1 MVCTGRILQKRKER
15 TVQRRKAGSGTG
27 GLRLKKCMFVLHGT
41 QGMGNRYGDFRQVVW
56 NPVLIEVI
64 NFFSVFGGGDNVV
77 LE

>member
-1 MVCTGRILQKRKER
+1 
-15 TVQRRKAGSGTG
+15 
-27 GLRLKKCMFVLHGT
+27 VLHGT

-56 NPVLIEVI
+56 NPGLIEVI